1 MEGVRGMGVIVASRT
16 ISPMSDNAPTL
27 THLLVPGAGLPTDPE
42 ATHPPPAQPLPEALR
57 GLLRRMTLAGTI
69 ECAEDAPSMPWE
81 LALARLRGVAPAE
94 PGLVPWAALETGTA
108 GTPCAWIKPCFW
120 RVGTD
125 HVLLDDPAA
134 LALDEAGSR
143 ALLAAAAPYFLED
156 GITLAWRTPGAW
168 FATGEVFRGLP
179 TLSLERVIGQRITK
193 ALFET
198 SARHSPVL
206 RRLQNEMQMLF
217 YTHPVNDTRQA
228 QGLSPVNSFWI
239 EGAGTLAQVPPPLP
253 GLVVEQRLKASAL
266 QRDAQAHALAW
277 QTVDADACAHL
288 LDLARQGRTV
298 HLTLCGERRA
308 HSFVCAAPSL
318 ARRFSAFFGAQPYA
332 RLLEQL

>member
-1 MEGVRGMGVIVASRT
+1 MGVIVASRT
-16 ISPMSDNAPTL
+16 ISPMSDNTPTL
-27 THLLVPGAGLPTDPE
+27 THLLIPGAGLPADPE
-42 ATHPPPAQPLPEALR
+42 ATRPPPAQPLPDALR
-57 GLLRRMTLAGTI
+57 ALLQRMTLASTI
-69 ECAEDAPSMPWE
+69 ACAEDAPSMPWE
-81 LALARLRGVAPAE
+81 LALARLQRLAPAE
-94 PGLVPWAALETGTA
+94 PGLVPWAAFETGTP

-134 LALDEAGSR
+134 LALDESGSR

-156 GITLAWRTPGAW
+156 GITLDYRTPGAW

-217 YTHPVNDTRQA
+217 YTHAVNDTRQA

-239 EGAGTLAQVPPPLP
+239 EGAGMLAQVPPPLP
-253 GLVVEQRLKASAL
+253 GLVVEQRLRASAL
-266 QRDAQAHALAW
+266 QRDAQAHAQAW
-277 QTVDADACAHL
+277 RAVDADACVRL
-288 LDLARQGRTV
+288 LDQAKQGRQV

-308 HSFVCAAPSL
+308 QTFVSEPPSL
-318 ARRFSAFFGAQPYA
+318 ARRFSAFFGAQAHA
-332 RLLEQL
+332 RVLEQL

>member
-1 MEGVRGMGVIVASRT
+1 MAVES
-16 ISPMSDNAPTL
+16 
-27 THLLVPGAGLPTDPE
+27 
-42 ATHPPPAQPLPEALR
+42 
-57 GLLRRMTLAGTI
+57 TI

-81 LALARLRGVAPAE
+81 LALAQALGLAPAE
-94 PGLVPWAALETGTA
+94 PGLVPWAAFETGTT

-125 HVLLDDPAA
+125 HVLLDDPAT
-134 LALDEAGSR
+134 LALDEAHSR

-156 GITLAWRTPGAW
+156 GITLDYRTPGAW

-217 YTHPVNDTRQA
+217 YTHEVTDARQA
-228 QGLSPVNSFWI
+228 QGLPPVNSFWI
-239 EGAGTLAQVPPPLP
+239 EGAGTLAHMPAPVA
-253 GLVVEQRLKASAL
+253 GLAVEQRLRASAL
-266 QRDAQAHALAW
+266 QRDAQTHAQAW
-277 QTVDADACAHL
+277 QAVDTDACARL
-288 LDLARQGRTV
+288 LDLAKTGQTV
-298 HLTLCGERRA
+298 RLTLCGERRA
-308 HSFVCAAPSL
+308 QTFITQPPSFAKRLS
-318 ARRFSAFFGAQPYA
+318 SFFGTQAHAHVLAQ
-332 RLLEQL
+332 L